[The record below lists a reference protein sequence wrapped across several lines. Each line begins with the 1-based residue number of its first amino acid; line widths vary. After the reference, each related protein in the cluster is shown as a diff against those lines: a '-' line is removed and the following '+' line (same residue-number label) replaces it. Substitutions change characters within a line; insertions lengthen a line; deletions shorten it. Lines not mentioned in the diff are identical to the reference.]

1 MLRGTGNPAGNAE
14 PARGVMVKAAHEN
27 EGNPAAEAARFS
39 ADPKAPYAHPYYWA
53 PFFLM
58 GNWL

>member
-1 MLRGTGNPAGNAE
+1 LATGSG
-14 PARGVMVKAAHEN
+14 
-27 EGNPAAEAARFS
+27 
-39 ADPKAPYAHPYYWA
+39 APRNQIPINQRDFRHPYFWA

>member
-1 MLRGTGNPAGNAE
+1 MT
-14 PARGVMVKAAHEN
+14 VKAAHEN